1 MTEVKYTLLLVDK
14 DPVDLDTLARR
25 LRRRGFE
32 VITQSSNDEA
42 LRALAFEKIDLIIID
57 YSTPEQDGMQLLR
70 RLRGQQRSARLPVIL
85 MVPATEKGEAAGVL
99 AALDQGANDYV
110 SKPIDIDVLM
120 ASLRTFLP
128 DSYVQASMSGV
139 HAPVKVVTE
148 PVTAP
153 MLKPPAPAP
162 RPNARPPMVAV
173 GPQTAGSHAAAR
185 LSNPLAGPAVNTP
198 AASATT
204 ARPAQVSNP
213 MVGPAANPLPVPPPS
228 SVAHRG
234 SLPPGPLN
242 SSPGMPAVAAPAY
255 NSMEHPA
262 MAEASQSADS
272 LGAQDVL
279 VGTVLDGK
287 YRLDARI
294 DSGGFGSVYRGT
306 HLGLRRPV
314 AVKILHF
321 HLLDSQQIVR
331 RFRREA
337 ISGGQIKHPNAVAIL
352 DAGATPSGTPFLVM
366 EYLEGITLETELRT
380 RGVLRFARVAMIVGQ
395 VCDFLI
401 HAHAAGVIHRDI
413 KPANIHLSRNK
424 TGERVKVLDFGLA
437 KLQDVGLDSYVSSD
451 ETVIGTPQ
459 FMAPERLLGRP
470 VDGRAD
476 VYSLGATTYLMLT
489 GSLPFDESDESLLSR
504 AVKQINTPPTF
515 IQRLRPDLPDDLAM
529 LVMRMLA
536 RSRRA
541 RPTLQ
546 EIKQQTADWAVRW
559 QEGWPPTINRG
570 PASPLELGDTRKL
583 PDSPGNPA
591 LSSDNEKK
599 V

>member
-25 LRRRGFE
+25 LRRRGFD
-32 VITQSSNDEA
+32 VITQSTNDET

-70 RLRGQQRSARLPVIL
+70 RLRGQPRSARLPVIL

-110 SKPIDIDVLM
+110 SKPVDIDVLM
-120 ASLRTFLP
+120 ASIRTFLP
-128 DSYVQASMSGV
+128 NSNMLASLSGT
-139 HAPVKVVTE
+139 HSPVKVVPD
-148 PVTAP
+148 PVSAP
-153 MLKPPAPAP
+153 MMKPPAPAP
-162 RPNARPPMVAV
+162 RPQARPPFVSV
-173 GPQTAGSHAAAR
+173 RPQASGQHPATRA
-185 LSNPLAGPAVNTP
+185 SNPLASPSANTQPAP
-198 AASATT
+198 SSL

-213 MVGPAANPLPVPPPS
+213 LAGPAGGGLPARSPS
-228 SVAHRG
+228 SVAARE

-242 SSPGMPAVAAPAY
+242 SSPGMPAVGPRGD
-255 NSMEHPA
+255 NSMEHA
-262 MAEASQSADS
+262 ALGEASQSADS

-314 AVKILHF
+314 AIKILHF

-380 RGVLRFARVAMIVGQ
+380 RGVMRFVRVAAIIGQ
-395 VCDFLI
+395 VCDFLV

-476 VYSLGATTYLMLT
+476 VYSLGATAYLMLT

-541 RPTLQ
+541 RPSLLD
-546 EIKQQTADWAVRW
+546 IKQQTAEWAVRW
-559 QEGWPPTINRG
+559 QETWPPTINRG

-583 PDSPGNPA
+583 PETPSSA
-591 LSSDNEKK
+591 AMSSDGEKK